1 MKHKD
6 RKPNGK
12 PSVKVLRYIRRY
24 RIYFVASILL
34 ASVNVFGTL
43 MIPKLVGEA
52 RPNAGHG
59 AKWFYEGPFAIEGW
73 RTKMTDDYKRNRVIG
88 I

>member
-1 MKHKD
+1 M
-6 RKPNGK
+6 RQTTQWETIR
-12 PSVKVLRYIRRY
+12 KVLRYIRRY

-52 RPNAGHG
+52 VA
-59 AKWFYEGPFAIEGW
+59 
-73 RTKMTDDYKRNRVIG
+73 
-88 I
+88 